1 MKKKKCNG
9 NYRVNKY
16 AGCGKMFDS
25 RTLKFGLCRS
35 CLFDWSYNTDEG
47 KIWFE
52 KQKPI
57 SENIIAKEN
66 NKSKQESL
74 IKLMKPDQYRA
85 TYLQPKINEIARLI
99 DYGQPCIVRGVS
111 NVKMDGGHFF
121 SVNSNRT
128 ISLNLHNIHQQS
140 NDSNKWEGGCP
151 DYRLGIVNTYGK
163 EYAEFIDSLKQTPL
177 IKLKTYE
184 MIELNKKATEI
195 IKDLKKD
202 LKPIERPEGRILER
216 NRINCLLDIYPDK
229 YLVF

>member
-74 IKLMKPDQYRA
+74 IQLMKPDQYRA
-85 TYLQPKINEIARLI
+85 TYLQPKINEISRLI
-99 DYGQPCIVRGVS
+99 DFGQPCIATG
-111 NVKMDGGHFF
+111 NTKGKMNGGHYI
-121 SVNSNRT
+121 SVGANRT
-128 ISLNLHNIHQQS
+128 LSLNLHNIHLQS
-140 NDSNKWEGGCP
+140 EHSN
-151 DYRLGIVNTYGK
+151 T
-163 EYAEFIDSLKQTPL
+163 
-177 IKLKTYE
+177 
-184 MIELNKKATEI
+184 
-195 IKDLKKD
+195 
-202 LKPIERPEGRILER
+202 
-216 NRINCLLDIYPDK
+216 
-229 YLVF
+229 